1 MSTAFHAGGSIGY
14 KGRLSSRPEKN
25 KMIARLLLIE
35 KLCRL
40 DVGALSTGMV
50 IPDAD
55 LGRIIKRSTRVIQKI
70 RTTPEYLRMRIQI
83 TTGISMDTE
92 QSASQMFAYRK
103 QHFRE
108 NLPTA
113 IQAIVSEL
121 ERPITNLTLQE
132 RKFRFEVAR
141 DFLDREGSFL
151 RISKTEAH
159 VKMEHDYTSADH
171 AANEIMEAMKG
182 SSVQHDEIPVATQ
195 AILEANRSFSNSENL
210 SIDKQEEALAKLEA
224 MPLISELP
232 N

>member
-1 MSTAFHAGGSIGY
+1 MSTLFHAGGSLTA
-14 KGRLSSRPEKN
+14 KGRLSSRPAKDRYLS
-25 KMIARLLLIE
+25 RLVLIE

-40 DVGALSTGMV
+40 DVGALSTG
-50 IPDAD
+50 IQISNGE
-55 LGRIIKRSTRVIQKI
+55 LGNLIGRSARTVEVMKRS
-70 RTTPEYLRMRIQI
+70 PEYLRFRVQI
-83 TTGISMDTE
+83 TTGISLGTE
-92 QSASQMFAYRK
+92 QSLSQIASYRK

-141 DFLDREGSFL
+141 DFLDREGTFL

-159 VKMEHDYTSADH
+159 VKMEHDYTSVDH

-182 SSVQHDEIPVATQ
+182 SPVQHEEIPASTQ

-210 SIDKQEEALAKLEA
+210 SIDKQEEALAKLES